1 MLMKKTILIQLVVLS
16 GLLTTVRGNCQRP
29 DFSETCKKEMQKLA
43 CLVGDWKGEAT
54 VMTPAGTITVQQT
67 EHIEWKMN
75 NMLLSIEGIG
85 REAGKDTD
93 SFHAFAL
100 VNYDATLQQFKFK
113 SYVKEG
119 FSTDAYFKILEPFK
133 FEWGF
138 DIATGGKTRYIITI
152 DPTKKTWHESGDY
165 SRDGITWMKFIDMTL
180 TKL

>member
-1 MLMKKTILIQLVVLS
+1 
-16 GLLTTVRGNCQRP
+16 
-29 DFSETCKKEMQKLA
+29 MQKLA
-43 CLVGDWKGEAT
+43 CLVGDWKGEAR
-54 VMTPAGTITVQQT
+54 VMTPAGTITVLQT

-133 FEWGF
+133 FEW
-138 DIATGGKTRYIITI
+138 DLTLPPEAKPATSSPSTPLKKRGTNQAIT
-152 DPTKKTWHESGDY
+152 PAMASPG
-165 SRDGITWMKFIDMTL
+165 
-180 TKL
+180 